1 MTADPLVGPGLL
13 LLALELLAL
22 ASVGYLVARV
32 ALRQRDE
39 GMAMAQGLV
48 IGPALWGLIVNFVL
62 FLLPGRAGA
71 LASWVLLLALAG
83 GLVWRAPQPVRPRL
97 RTTAGF
103 AVAALVVFWVM
114 LAARQLLQI
123 PDEAI
128 HLGLSA
134 YIQSGGWP
142 PVISWTPD
150 QPLLY
155 HYGTDLLIGLLAPPV
170 GPDLP
175 FTTELLSAFLWTGFA
190 LVVSAAILR
199 HAGWIGLL
207 TLSPLLLTTGAWTL
221 VGFIIPPPD
230 ILQIPAP
237 TGLPAAGLRAWLANL
252 YWPEVSLQWQTVYDA
267 SPPNIWKPPFVL
279 AYSLT
284 VIVLTWAASLRPRS
298 WPAVLTLAALVGFVG
313 LLSEEVALLT
323 LALWGALEASRV
335 FSLPSR
341 LAASARQ
348 RLLFLR
354 PAAVTGP
361 GGPRI
366 RTTRPT
372 TLASPGEPG
381 DGRGCWAPRRR
392 AAAGPLLSSV
402 LLAVGGGPV
411 SALVRGV
418 SSGTHLGWID
428 DPGSRLPFGT
438 LLTPGA
444 GGLGLLGL
452 GVVPVAAAALLVAWR
467 QRMVLAL
474 VAGAGV
480 FMLAA
485 IALQHPAFP
494 FDVTRMDGHARNFA
508 LLAVLL
514 ALGRRLVLLRPRW
527 RYAAGALFLILVT
540 WPTVAAPIRT
550 LGLEIGHGIELTN
563 AQPGPRGREAEF
575 DSDDYFW
582 GMGRYAIKH
591 PVSEPVA
598 RYIRDHTAVDSRI
611 LSPHPLDMTATV
623 GRPNASGFA
632 GLLHLW
638 ATQGPAYEDARDF
651 LEPAAVQRL
660 GVAYVHATDPWV
672 ASLPDR
678 AQRWLDDPRLFEPLV
693 RGDADALYGIQP
705 AFLKL
710 DPVPAQASFEA
721 LRQAVPASASAYLAG
736 GLTARNQVRLATVL
750 AHTRLLG
757 EVDPSGTYL
766 LTDIPTEP
774 VSGQTPNVLLVPRG
788 FEFTTKAEEF
798 SLIWRGD
805 EVAVY
810 AAVPGVTPV
819 VDQPPPRT
827 HNFAVR
833 LSDVRVEGDRLA
845 FTATFDDQALERWT
859 GQDWLVIE
867 VDDTPL
873 ALPTGYEA
881 DGFTNVG
888 TLWFAGQ
895 IVPTG
900 GTVTHEYEF
909 GAREGRLAVRVGDDV
924 LPVRSTSG
932 EALAPGAYVLAVR
945 LRLDHLQA
953 AVIPVLGIVISEAG
967 DVLYTVYAGER
978 SAGVNACP
986 ELLQHTDS
994 CRRLA
999 GKGTIAA
1006 SKMSAR

>member
-1 MTADPLVGPGLL
+1 MTVDPVVLPGLL
-13 LLALELLAL
+13 LLAVELGAL
-22 ASVGYLVARV
+22 AAVGYVVARV
-32 ALRQRDE
+32 ALRQTDDR
-39 GMAMAQGLV
+39 MALAQGLV
-48 IGPALWGLIVNFVL
+48 IGPALWGMIVNFVL
-62 FLLPGRAGA
+62 HVTPGRAGA

-97 RTTAGF
+97 RTAAGF
-103 AVAALVVFWVM
+103 AVVTLVVFWVM

-128 HLGLSA
+128 HLGLA
-134 YIQSGGWP
+134 AFTREGGWP

-150 QPLLY
+150 QPLFY
-155 HYGTDLLIGLLAPPV
+155 HYGADLLIALLMPPG

-175 FTTELLSAFLWTGFA
+175 FTAELMGAYLWTGFA
-190 LVVSAAILR
+190 LVVATLLWR
-199 HAGWIGLL
+199 LGGWINLVAL
-207 TLSPLLLTTGAWTL
+207 APLILTTGAWTL

-230 ILQIPAP
+230 ILQIAVP
-237 TGLPAAGLRAWLANL
+237 TGLPTAGLRASLANL
-252 YWPEVSLQWQTVYDA
+252 YWPDVSLQWQTEFEA

-279 AYSLT
+279 AYALT
-284 VIVLTWAASLRPRS
+284 VVVLTWAASLRRRS
-298 WPAVLTLAALVGFVG
+298 WPAALTLAALVGFAG

-323 LALWGALEASRV
+323 LVLWGALEAVRV
-335 FSLPSR
+335 APLSR
-341 LAASARQ
+341 LRS
-348 RLLFLR
+348 
-354 PAAVTGP
+354 
-361 GGPRI
+361 
-366 RTTRPT
+366 
-372 TLASPGEPG
+372 TLALLRFPPTRRTERPLPAHGHA
-381 DGRGCWAPRRR
+381 GRPQIVRSVGCATVLY
-392 AAAGPLLSSV
+392 AAAGPALAV
-402 LLAVGGGPV
+402 LLLAIGGGPL
-411 SALVRGV
+411 SALLSGV

-438 LLTPGA
+438 LLNPGA

-467 QRMVLAL
+467 QRLVLAL

-485 IALQHPAFP
+485 LALQHPAFQ

-508 LLAVLL
+508 LLALVL
-514 ALGRRLVLLRPRW
+514 ALGRRLPVLISRW
-527 RYAAGALFLILVT
+527 RYTVGTLILVFVT
-540 WPTVAAPIRT
+540 WPTVAVPIRT
-550 LGLEIGHGIELTN
+550 LILEAGHGIELAN
-563 AQPGPRGREAEF
+563 VRHGPGGRDPE
-575 DSDDYFW
+575 SDTDQYFW
-582 GMGRYAIKH
+582 GLGRYVIEH
-591 PVSEPVA
+591 PVSEHVE
-598 RYIRDHTAVDSRI
+598 RYVRDHTAVDARI
-611 LSPHPLDMTATV
+611 LSPHPLDFTATT
-623 GRPNASGFA
+623 GRPNASGFV

-638 ATQGPAYEDARDF
+638 ATQGPDYEDARDF
-651 LEPAAVQRL
+651 LEPAAIRRL
-660 GVAYVHATDPWV
+660 GVAYVHATDPWI

-693 RGDADALYGIQP
+693 HGFADALYRIQP
-705 AFLKL
+705 AFLELEPK
-710 DPVPAQASFEA
+710 PAPASFEA

-736 GLTARNQVRLATVL
+736 GLTAKNQVRLASAL

-766 LTDIPTEP
+766 LTDIQTEP
-774 VSGQTPNVLLVPRG
+774 VSGHTPDVFLVQRG
-788 FEFTTKAEEF
+788 FASTTRAEEF
-798 SLIWRGD
+798 SLIWLGD
-805 EVAVY
+805 EVAAY
-810 AAVPGVTPV
+810 ATAPGITPV
-819 VDQPPPRT
+819 LDGPPPE

-833 LSDVRVEGDRLA
+833 LSDYRVAEDRVA
-845 FTATFDDQALERWT
+845 FTATFSDQALKRWT

-888 TLWFAGQ
+888 SLWFAGQ

-900 GTVTHEYEF
+900 GIVTHEYEF

-967 DVLYTVYAGER
+967 DVSYTVYAGER

-994 CRRLA
+994 CRRL
-999 GKGTIAA
+999 GGNGAA
-1006 SKMSAR
+1006 VSP

>member
-1 MTADPLVGPGLL
+1 MTVDPVVLPGLL
-13 LLALELLAL
+13 LLAVELGAL
-22 ASVGYLVARV
+22 AAVGYVVARV
-32 ALRQRDE
+32 ALRQADDR
-39 GMAMAQGLV
+39 MALAQGLV

-62 FLLPGRAGA
+62 HVTPGRAGA

-97 RTTAGF
+97 RTAAGF
-103 AVAALVVFWVM
+103 AAVTLVVFWVM

-128 HLGLSA
+128 HLGLA
-134 YIQSGGWP
+134 AFVREGGWP
-142 PVISWTPD
+142 LVIPWTPD

-175 FTTELLSAFLWTGFA
+175 FTTELLSTYLWTGFA
-190 LVVSAAILR
+190 LVVSAAILK
-199 HAGWIGLL
+199 HSGWIGLL
-207 TLSPLLLTTGAWTL
+207 ALSPLLFTTGAWTL

-230 ILQIPAP
+230 VLQIPFP
-237 TGLPAAGLRAWLANL
+237 TGLPAAGLGASLANL
-252 YWPEVSLQWQTVYDA
+252 YWPEVSLQWQTVYEA

-279 AYSLT
+279 AYALT
-284 VIVLTWAASLRPRS
+284 LIVLSWAASLRRRS
-298 WPAVLTLAALVGFVG
+298 WPAALTLAALVGFVG

-323 LALWGALEASRV
+323 LALWGALEAVRV
-335 FSLPSR
+335 VPRPGRLWGSARLRLPSLR
-341 LAASARQ
+341 RTETSSSAHSGERSGSPPWPSA
-348 RLLFLR
+348 LE
-354 PAAVTGP
+354 
-361 GGPRI
+361 GPRGTDERAAG
-366 RTTRPT
+366 RTAY
-372 TLASPGEPG
+372 L
-381 DGRGCWAPRRR
+381 R
-392 AAAGPLLSSV
+392 AAAGPALAAL

-411 SALVRGV
+411 SALARGV
-418 SSGTHLGWID
+418 SSGTHFGWID

-452 GVVPVAAAALLVAWR
+452 GVVPVAAAALLLGWR

-514 ALGRRLVLLRPRW
+514 ALGRRLVFLRPRW
-527 RYAAGALFLILVT
+527 RYAASALFLIFVT

-598 RYIRDHTAVDSRI
+598 RYIRDHTAVNSRI

-638 ATQGPAYEDARDF
+638 ATLGPAYEDARDF
-651 LEPAAVQRL
+651 LEPAAIRRL

-672 ASLPDR
+672 ASLPNR

-736 GLTARNQVRLATVL
+736 GLTARNQVRLASVL
-750 AHTRLLG
+750 AHARLLG

-774 VSGQTPNVLLVPRG
+774 VSGQTPNVVLVPRG
-788 FEFTTKAEEF
+788 FEFTTKAEEL

-810 AAVPGVTPV
+810 AALPGVTPV

-833 LSDVRVEGDRLA
+833 LSDVRVGGDRLA

-867 VDDTPL
+867 VDQTPL

-895 IVPTG
+895 IVPSG
-900 GTVTHEYEF
+900 GVVTHEYEF
-909 GAREGRLAVRVGDDV
+909 SARERRLAVRVGDE
-924 LPVRSTSG
+924 VRPAQYSSG
-932 EALAPGAYVLAVR
+932 EALAPGTYALAVR

-953 AVIPVLGIVISEAG
+953 AVIPVLRIMISEVG
-967 DVLYTVYAGER
+967 DVSYMVYEGER

-994 CRRLA
+994 CRRL
-999 GKGTIAA
+999 GGYGAA
-1006 SKMSAR
+1006 VSP